1 MINLKEIIKLN
12 KKYHYI
18 WYNDKIIK
26 YKSSDKKNIPI
37 SIKKNETLVLIKLKT
52 LTKNIYNKEK
62 KSPIKFTGGPLYG
75 EINTFKIVD
84 GVIIKEKPKYK
95 NKVYFTKKYLKE
107 KLKNIDFKWL
117 KKDIMKMA
125 IKYIKNK
132 LNQELLAINKI

>member
-18 WYNDKIIK
+18 WYNKTIIK

-37 SIKKNETLVLIKLKT
+37 SIKKNETLILIKLKT

-84 GVIIKEKPKYK
+84 GVVIKEKPKYK